1 MSYKNSLILSA
12 SLIAGSF
19 IVAPQ
24 VAFAQDEDSFKIDE
38 IIVTARKREESIQD
52 VPLAVTAL
60 DKAAIDN
67 LHTSTITGIDRLV
80 PNIDLGDN
88 PFTGLGLAAVIR
100 GIGSSDPEKTFEPTV
115 GLSIDGVFLASNTG
129 AAIDAF
135 DLESVEVLRGPQ
147 GTLFGRNTVGGVIN
161 VRRSRPTGEAGL
173 KLGTRITNH
182 NGREFSA
189 VANLPQIGGV
199 LSTKLYAFS
208 KEHDTFAVNT
218 VTGEKDP
225 QKDLL
230 QFGGAILVEPNDRL
244 EALISFDYFDDD
256 SFGPPA
262 FNLNQFSLPGQG
274 GDLFCFLANGGIQVT
289 GQTAITPTGAGCAS
303 TSIDVAE
310 ASNFEEF
317 TRATP
322 FVTNIDG
329 WSLTSNIEY
338 DLNDNLTLTSVTGY
352 RETNDSQFNSTV
364 EGSFAI
370 PAPVI
375 VGPPPV
381 PPLFIFGDQPFAVGV
396 NNRNFESS
404 QFSQELRL
412 SGVIGDK
419 LDFVSGLYYLNSEY
433 NLVGGEF
440 EPGVFGTNRAF
451 NAAVPDN
458 ETVAQQANAYAAF
471 IDITYPLTD
480 QLSFSGGFRYSFEEK
495 DFQYDFIFRGPDA
508 LGNPS
513 PVTGTSA
520 DASDD
525 WQAPTWR
532 ATLQY
537 DVSDDINVY
546 GGYTRGFRSGGF
558 NGRAATAE
566 AAATSFD
573 EETVDSFE
581 IGARTEFFDNRLR
594 INPTAFLAIYDD
606 KQEDTLITTAGGLSN
621 AAVVD
626 NVSQVDIKGV
636 ELEVLA
642 RITESLTFQGTFG
655 YVDAEFDEFLAL
667 EVIGVNPMTGAPILG
682 DNFVDISDER
692 NLRSGPDTTFTVG
705 ATYDRAI
712 FDGRL
717 GMTLDASYNFQSEIV
732 TSALQDPLDLDRDR
746 VDGNKGFDFSASVT
760 NLGAGPKVT
769 LTGFINDAFD
779 SDAGRLGTS
788 IVIPGIFSFGVG
800 VPTTIYGFEATV
812 EF

>member
-1 MSYKNSLILSA
+1 MML
-12 SLIAGSF
+12 
-19 IVAPQ
+19 PQ
-24 VAFAQDEDSFKIDE
+24 TAFAQDESSFRIDE
-38 IIVTARKREESIQD
+38 IVVTARKREESLQD

-60 DKAAIDN
+60 DKAALDN

-115 GLSIDGVFLASNTG
+115 GLSIDGVFLANNTG

-135 DLESVEVLRGPQ
+135 DLEYVEVLRGPQ

-182 NGREFSA
+182 NGREYYA
-189 VANLPQIGGV
+189 VANLPQFEDAI
-199 LSTKLYAFS
+199 STKLYAFS
-208 KEHDTFAVNT
+208 KEHDTFATNT

-225 QKDLL
+225 QKDLN
-230 QFGGAILVEPNDRL
+230 QFGGALLVEPNDQF

-262 FNLNQFSLPGQG
+262 FNLNQFTLPGQG
-274 GDLFCFLANGGIQVT
+274 GEIFCFLPNGGLQIA
-289 GQTAITPTGAGCAS
+289 GQTAVIPTGAGCAS

-364 EGSFAI
+364 EGSFAT
-370 PAPVI
+370 PAGIV
-375 VGPPPV
+375 VGPPFV
-381 PPLFIFGDQPFAVGV
+381 PLLFPFGNQPFAVGL

-419 LDFVSGLYYLNSEY
+419 LDFVSGLYYLNSDY

-451 NAAVPDN
+451 NSLTPDN
-458 ETVAQQANAYAAF
+458 EIVAQQANAYAAF

-480 QLSFSGGFRYSFEEK
+480 RLSLSGGFRYSFEEK
-495 DFQYDFIFRGPDA
+495 DFQYDFLFRAPDA

-537 DVSDDINVY
+537 DVSEDINVY

-606 KQEDTLITTAGGLSN
+606 KQEDTLTTVGTGVGTST
-621 AAVVD
+621 AAIVD

-642 RITESLTFQGTFG
+642 RVTESLTFQGTFG
-655 YVDAEFDEFLAL
+655 HVDAEFDEFLAP
-667 EVIGVNPMTGAPILG
+667 EVIGVNPATGAPILG
-682 DNFVDISDER
+682 DGFVDVSDER

-705 ATYDRAI
+705 ATYDTSI
-712 FDGRL
+712 LDGKL
-717 GMTLDASYNFQSEIV
+717 GLTLDASYNFQSDIV
-732 TSALQDPLDLDRDR
+732 SSALQDPLGLDRDR

-760 NLGAGPKVT
+760 TLGSGPKVT

-779 SDAGRLGTS
+779 SDAGRLGNS
-788 IVIPGIFSFGVG
+788 IVIPGVFAFGVG
-800 VPTTIYGFEATV
+800 TPTTIYGLDATV